1 MIAPFVVQIWLRN
14 GWWSEEDCLEAVH
27 CLFHWFNLLLVAFQI
42 SKWSLY
48 LKHMKQYSFL
58 SLFWKRNA
66 YSLKSEHYRMWW
78 LDNGRKIQGQ
88 RTLSSWTSN
97 TRGSLAC
104 DRRLRRGPNCDRN
117 KLSANM
123 IKITDKEYVET
134 ISLVQI
140 KWKNDRKKCTG
151 WICCSNQLSSSGSFV
166 TCTSS
171 GMGCKLS
178 SV

>member
-14 GWWSEEDCLEAVH
+14 GWWSEEDWLEAVH

-42 SKWSLY
+42 SKWSQY
-48 LKHMKQYSFL
+48 LIHMKQYSFL

-104 DRRLRRGPNCDRN
+104 DRRLRRGPNCYRN
-117 KLSANM
+117 
-123 IKITDKEYVET
+123 
-134 ISLVQI
+134 QI
-140 KWKNDRKKCTG
+140 KCKYDQNHRQG
-151 WICCSNQLSSSGSFV
+151 ICWNNQLSSNQVEKRQKKMHRMNMLQQSA
-166 TCTSS
+166 
-171 GMGCKLS
+171 
-178 SV
+178 